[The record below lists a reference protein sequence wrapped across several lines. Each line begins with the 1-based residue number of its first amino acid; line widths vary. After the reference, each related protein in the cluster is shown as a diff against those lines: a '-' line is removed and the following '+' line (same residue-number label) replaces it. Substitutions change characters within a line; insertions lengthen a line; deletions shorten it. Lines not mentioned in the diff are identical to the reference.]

1 MTEVTLVQCRE
12 IRDKRGREN
21 KRVRDKGEIECES
34 ESKTK
39 SENKSVREH
48 RERDIKERYER
59 NKSSAG
65 KSMNVSTGTRNTV
78 QRIN

>member
-1 MTEVTLVQCRE
+1 MLRDLSEVMLVQCRE
-12 IRDKRGREN
+12 RRDKRGREN

-39 SENKSVREH
+39 SEKESEREH
-48 RERDIKERYER
+48 RERDIRERYER

-65 KSMNVSTGTRNTV
+65 KSINVREH
-78 QRIN
+78 